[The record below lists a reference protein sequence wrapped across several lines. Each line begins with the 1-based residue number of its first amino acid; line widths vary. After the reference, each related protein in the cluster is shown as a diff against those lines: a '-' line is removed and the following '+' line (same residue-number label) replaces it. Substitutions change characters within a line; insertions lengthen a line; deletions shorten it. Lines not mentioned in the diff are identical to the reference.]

1 MKTVLPD
8 KESRAVYLLKKVSDT
23 HIMPGDYCLKKK
35 LGVLLHIFLFLCA
48 FSLIITPLAHSRLER
63 KKVNKTVLN
72 TGWTVKLNNKD
83 LYENVSLDEFRM
95 NVAQNGTYIEL
106 EGKFPDYVAD
116 GSTLM
121 VFSIHSVVDIY
132 IDDEL
137 YFNIGNRDYNEGR
150 FIGYGH
156 TFVHL
161 PDGVGGKKLRMTYL
175 STEDNSFSTLAPP
188 EIYNEATA
196 IRDYLNERFIDLY
209 VALGLMATG
218 TCISLVAF
226 FAYFKMHELERLFGI
241 GVFSLIVGCW
251 SLCNNDLALIF
262 STGLRVKSF
271 VEYVSLYLLMFPLLL
286 YLQQDIERRDRKL
299 EKILYDI
306 FVGIQLILFIL
317 IIVCQSM
324 NVIHFSAFVK
334 TYQLF
339 MVVSGL
345 FIIYVLI
352 SELVTNKRHTILC
365 WGFGGMLLVAIR
377 DLAMFN
383 IVKYL
388 DSSKK
393 IESNFQSYI
402 GIAALI
408 FVVSLLTD
416 FLVEMR
422 AQTYKAAENDVYIK
436 MAYNDPL
443 TGLYTRRKCHEILEG
458 YAEDGKEY
466 GIILFDLNGLKTA
479 NDSYGHLQGDE
490 LITRFSNILKKVYN
504 QGETIVRLG
513 GDEFTVI
520 APKKPGYRI
529 KEMEATLREEIE
541 NDNLMHDDIKVSV
554 SLGYAL
560 SSEVE
565 EGSYKDVMKL
575 ADKRMYADKERY
587 YKETGINRRRY

>member
-1 MKTVLPD
+1 M
-8 KESRAVYLLKKVSDT
+8 
-23 HIMPGDYCLKKK
+23 
-35 LGVLLHIFLFLCA
+35 LLHIFLFLCA
-48 FSLIITPLAHSRLER
+48 FALIITPLVHSRLER
-63 KKVNKTVLN
+63 KKISKTVLN
-72 TGWTVKLNNKD
+72 TGWMVELNNKD

-95 NVAQNGTYIEL
+95 DVAMKGTYIEL
-106 EGKFPDYVAD
+106 EGELPSQVND
-116 GSTLM
+116 GSCLL
-121 VFSIHSVVDIY
+121 VHSIHSVVNIY

-137 YFNIGNRDYNEGR
+137 YFNIGNNDYALGR

-161 PDGVGGKKLRMTYL
+161 PDGVGGKSLRMTYL
-175 STEDNSFSTLAPP
+175 STENNSFSTITPP

-209 VALGLMATG
+209 VALGLMAAG
-218 TCISLVAF
+218 TCISIVAF
-226 FAYFKMHELERLFGI
+226 LAYFKMRELERLFGI
-241 GVFSLIVGCW
+241 GVFSLVVGCW
-251 SLCNNDLALIF
+251 SLCNNDLALVF

-271 VEYVSLYLLMFPLLL
+271 IEYISLYLIMFPLLL
-286 YLQQDIERRDRKL
+286 YLQPDIERRDRKL
-299 EKILYDI
+299 ERILYDI
-306 FVGIQLILFIL
+306 LVGIQVALFIL
-317 IIVCQSM
+317 IVVCQSI
-324 NVIHFSAFVK
+324 NILHFSVFVK

-339 MVVSGL
+339 MVVAGL
-345 FIIYVLI
+345 FMIYVLI
-352 SELVTNKRHTILC
+352 SELITNKRHKILC
-365 WGFGGMLLVAIR
+365 WGFGVMLVVAIR

-383 IVKYL
+383 IIKYF

-393 IESNFQSYI
+393 IESSFQSYI
-402 GIAALI
+402 GVAALI

-422 AQTYKAAENDVYIK
+422 AQTYKAAENDIYIK

-443 TGLYTRRKCHEILEG
+443 TGLYTRRKCHEIIDE
-458 YAEDGKEY
+458 YIEDGKEY
-466 GIILFDLNGLKTA
+466 GIALFDLNGLKTA
-479 NDSYGHLQGDE
+479 NDVYGHIQGDE
-490 LITRFSNILKKVYN
+490 LIIRFANILKKVYN

-520 APKKPGYRI
+520 APKKPGYRL
-529 KEMEATLREEIE
+529 KEMEAALREEIE
-541 NDNLMHDDIKVSV
+541 NENLMHDDIKVSV

-565 EGSYKDVMKL
+565 GGSYKDVMKL